1 MKPSLGSPED
11 LNNRLGVPYQ
21 LAFRGTSDG
30 LMVAEIDN
38 SHATASISLQGGH
51 VMSWQPKSA
60 AQPVVWLSKLAKLAP
75 GKSIRGGVPVCWP
88 WFGPHE
94 TESGFPGHGYARTVP
109 WAVTRTGSLADGATQ
124 ITLELINSDQTRA
137 MWEHPCK
144 LSLEVTVGQTLKLAL
159 TTSNL
164 GDDEFVIGE
173 ALHTY
178 LQIGD
183 IAHTR
188 VLGLEECEF
197 LDKAGT
203 GSGLRR
209 RQEGP
214 VTFTAET
221 DRIYVNTTADCVIED
236 LQLARRIRIAK
247 SGSHSTVVWTPWT
260 EKADRMGDFGPNG
273 WRSMVCVESANALE
287 NVVTVPGH
295 ASHSMSVEY
304 SLAAL

>member
-1 MKPSLGSPED
+1 MRPSLGSPEE
-11 LNNRLGVPYQ
+11 LNLRLGVKDH
-21 LAFRGTSDG
+21 LAFREASDG
-30 LMVAEIDN
+30 MVVAEVSN
-38 SHATASISLQGGH
+38 SHATASICLQGGH
-51 VMSWQPKSA
+51 AMTWQPKSA

-88 WFGPHE
+88 WFGPHATE
-94 TESGFPGHGYARTVP
+94 TGFPGHGYARTVP
-109 WAVTRTGSLADGATQ
+109 WAVTRTGALADGATR
-124 ITLELINSDQTRA
+124 ITLELINSDQSRA
-137 MWEHPCK
+137 MWNHPGK
-144 LSLEVTVGQTLKLAL
+144 LTLEVTVGLTLKLTL

-164 GDDEFVIGE
+164 GDDVFFISE
-173 ALHTY
+173 ALHAY

-183 IAHTR
+183 IARTR
-188 VLGLEECEF
+188 VLGLEDCEF
-197 LDKAGT
+197 LDKAGA

-247 SGSHSTVVWTPWT
+247 SGSRSTVVWTPWT
-260 EKADRMGDFGPNG
+260 EKADKMGDFGPDG
-273 WRSMVCVESANALE
+273 WRGMVCVESANALE

-295 ASHSMSVEY
+295 GSHSLSVEY
-304 SLAAL
+304 SLEAL